1 MSVEQNAEA
10 EHSMQDIHPQ
20 DNGRV
25 FERLRAV
32 RLRPTSARICI
43 LQVLAGTQRQA
54 MNADSI
60 YQQLLHIGMS
70 VSQGTIYRVLKEME
84 GAGLLLRE
92 REASASGNKAR
103 YLIKPDQVEAD
114 SCYLVCR
121 VCERSVLVQDA
132 PLVEQ
137 LRQAAAIYGMEIGA
151 HVISVQMRCSHCSGE
166 AQAGR
171 GKGLRPG

>member
-1 MSVEQNAEA
+1 
-10 EHSMQDIHPQ
+10 MQDIQ
-20 DNGRV
+20 YQGDGRV

-54 MNADSI
+54 MNAESI
-60 YQQLLHIGMS
+60 YQQLLHIGIA
-70 VSQGTIYRVLKEME
+70 VSLGTIYRVLKEME
-84 GAGLLLRE
+84 LAGLLLRE

-103 YLIKPDQVEAD
+103 YLIKPDQVETD

-132 PLVEQ
+132 ALVEQ
-137 LRQAAAIYGMEIGA
+137 LRQTVVAHGMDIGA
-151 HVISVQMRCSHCSGE
+151 NVISVQMRCSQCAGE

-171 GKGLRPG
+171 GKPLRAA

>member
-1 MSVEQNAEA
+1 
-10 EHSMQDIHPQ
+10 MQDIQ
-20 DNGRV
+20 TQGDGRV

-54 MNADSI
+54 MNAESI
-60 YQQLLHIGMS
+60 YQQLLHIGIA
-70 VSQGTIYRVLKEME
+70 VSLGTIYRVLKEME

-103 YLIKPDQVEAD
+103 YLIKPDQVETD

-121 VCERSVLVQDA
+121 VCERSVLVQDM

-137 LRQAAAIYGMEIGA
+137 LRQTAAAHGMEIGA
-151 HVISVQMRCSHCSGE
+151 NVISVQMRCSQCADE

-171 GKGLRPG
+171 GRPARAAV

>member
-1 MSVEQNAEA
+1 
-10 EHSMQDIHPQ
+10 MQDIQ
-20 DNGRV
+20 YQGDGRV

-54 MNADSI
+54 MNAESI
-60 YQQLLHIGMS
+60 YQQLLHIGIA
-70 VSQGTIYRVLKEME
+70 VSLGTIYRVLKEME
-84 GAGLLLRE
+84 LAGLLLRE

-103 YLIKPDQVEAD
+103 YLIKPDQVETD

-137 LRQAAAIYGMEIGA
+137 LRQAALAHGMDIGA
-151 HVISVQMRCSHCSGE
+151 NVISVQMRCSQCAGE

-171 GKGLRPG
+171 GKPLRAA

>member
-1 MSVEQNAEA
+1 
-10 EHSMQDIHPQ
+10 MQDIQYQ
-20 DNGRV
+20 DGGRV
-25 FERLRAV
+25 FERLRGA
-32 RLRPTSARICI
+32 RLRPTSARVCI

-54 MNADSI
+54 MNAEGI
-60 YQQLLHIGMS
+60 YQQLLHMGIA
-70 VSQGTIYRVLKEME
+70 VSLGTIYRVLKEME
-84 GAGLLLRE
+84 QAGLLLRE

-103 YLIKPDQVEAD
+103 YLIKPEHVEAD

-137 LRQAAAIYGMEIGA
+137 LRQAAVSHGMEIGA
-151 HVISVQMRCSHCSGE
+151 NVVSVQMRCSHCAEE

-171 GKGLRPG
+171 GRPLRAC

>member
-1 MSVEQNAEA
+1 
-10 EHSMQDIHPQ
+10 MQDIPIQ
-20 DNGRV
+20 GDGRV
-25 FERLRAV
+25 FDSLRAV

-43 LQVLAGTQRQA
+43 LQVLAATQRQA
-54 MNADSI
+54 MNAEGI
-60 YQQLLHIGMS
+60 YQQLLHIGIS
-70 VSQGTIYRVLKEME
+70 ISLGTIYRVLKEME
-84 GAGLLLRE
+84 LAGLLLRE

-103 YLIKPDQVEAD
+103 YLIKPDKVAAD

-137 LRQAAAIYGMEIGA
+137 VRLTAARHGMEIGA
-151 HVISVQMRCSHCSGE
+151 NVLSVQMCCSQCAEE

-171 GKGLRPG
+171 GRPLRAG

>member
-1 MSVEQNAEA
+1 
-10 EHSMQDIHPQ
+10 MQELQAQGD
-20 DNGRV
+20 GRV

-43 LQVLAGTQRQA
+43 LQVLGATERQA
-54 MNADSI
+54 LNAEGI
-60 YQQLLHIGMS
+60 YQQLLHIGIA
-70 VSQGTIYRVLKEME
+70 VSLGTIYRVLKEME
-84 GAGLLLRE
+84 LAGLLLRE

-103 YLIKPDQVEAD
+103 YLIKPDQAETD

-137 LRQAAAIYGMEIGA
+137 LRLAAQSHGMEIGA
-151 HVISVQMRCSHCSGE
+151 QVISVQMRCSQCTAE

-171 GKGLRPG
+171 GKPLRAS

>member
-1 MSVEQNAEA
+1 
-10 EHSMQDIHPQ
+10 MQDIQ
-20 DNGRV
+20 YQGDGRV

-54 MNADSI
+54 MNAESI
-60 YQQLLHIGMS
+60 YQQLLHIGIA
-70 VSQGTIYRVLKEME
+70 VSLGTIYRVLKEME
-84 GAGLLLRE
+84 LAGLLLRE

-103 YLIKPDQVEAD
+103 YLIKPDQVETD

-137 LRQAAAIYGMEIGA
+137 LRQTALAHGMDIGA
-151 HVISVQMRCSHCSGE
+151 NVISVQMRCSQCAGE

-171 GKGLRPG
+171 GKPLRAA

>member
-1 MSVEQNAEA
+1 
-10 EHSMQDIHPQ
+10 MQDIQ
-20 DNGRV
+20 TQGDGRV

-54 MNADSI
+54 MNAESI
-60 YQQLLHIGMS
+60 YQQLLHIGNT
-70 VSQGTIYRVLKEME
+70 VSLGTIYRVLKEME

-103 YLIKPDQVEAD
+103 YLIKPDQVETD

-121 VCERSVLVQDA
+121 VCERSVLVQDM

-137 LRQAAAIYGMEIGA
+137 LRQTAAAHGMEIGA
-151 HVISVQMRCSHCSGE
+151 NVISVQMRCSQCADE
-166 AQAGR
+166 AQAGQ
-171 GKGLRPG
+171 GRPARAAV

>member
-1 MSVEQNAEA
+1 
-10 EHSMQDIHPQ
+10 MQDIQ
-20 DNGRV
+20 TQGDGRV

-54 MNADSI
+54 MNAESI
-60 YQQLLHIGMS
+60 YQQLLHIGIA
-70 VSQGTIYRVLKEME
+70 VSLGTIYRVLKEME

-92 REASASGNKAR
+92 REASVSGNKAR
-103 YLIKPDQVEAD
+103 YLIKPDQVETD

-121 VCERSVLVQDA
+121 VCERSVLVQDM

-137 LRQAAAIYGMEIGA
+137 LRQTAVAHGMEIGA
-151 HVISVQMRCSHCSGE
+151 NVISVQMRCSQCADE

-171 GKGLRPG
+171 GRPARAAV

>member
-1 MSVEQNAEA
+1 
-10 EHSMQDIHPQ
+10 MQDIQ
-20 DNGRV
+20 YQGDGRV

-54 MNADSI
+54 MNAESI
-60 YQQLLHIGMS
+60 YQQLLHIGIA
-70 VSQGTIYRVLKEME
+70 VSLGTIYRVLKEME
-84 GAGLLLRE
+84 LAGLLLRE

-103 YLIKPDQVEAD
+103 YLIKPDQVETD

-137 LRQAAAIYGMEIGA
+137 LRQVALAHGMDIGA
-151 HVISVQMRCSHCSGE
+151 NVISVQMRCSQCAGE

-171 GKGLRPG
+171 GKPLRAA

>member
-1 MSVEQNAEA
+1 
-10 EHSMQDIHPQ
+10 MQELQAQGD
-20 DNGRV
+20 GRV

-43 LQVLAGTQRQA
+43 LQVLGATERQA
-54 MNADSI
+54 LNAEGI
-60 YQQLLHIGMS
+60 YQQLLQIGIA
-70 VSQGTIYRVLKEME
+70 VSLGTIYRVLKEME
-84 GAGLLLRE
+84 LAGLLLRE

-103 YLIKPDQVEAD
+103 YLIKPDQAERD

-132 PLVEQ
+132 PLLEQ
-137 LRQAAAIYGMEIGA
+137 LRLAAQSHGMEIGA
-151 HVISVQMRCSHCSGE
+151 QVISVQMRCSQCAAE

-171 GKGLRPG
+171 GKPLRAS

>member
-1 MSVEQNAEA
+1 
-10 EHSMQDIHPQ
+10 MQDIQ
-20 DNGRV
+20 TQGDGRV

-54 MNADSI
+54 MNAESI
-60 YQQLLHIGMS
+60 YQQLLHIGIA
-70 VSQGTIYRVLKEME
+70 VSLGTIYRVLKEME

-103 YLIKPDQVEAD
+103 YLIKPDQVETD

-121 VCERSVLVQDA
+121 VCERSVLVQDM

-137 LRQAAAIYGMEIGA
+137 LRQTAAAHGMEIGA
-151 HVISVQMRCSHCSGE
+151 NVISVQMRCSQCADE
-166 AQAGR
+166 AQAVRGR
-171 GKGLRPG
+171 PARAAV

>member
-1 MSVEQNAEA
+1 
-10 EHSMQDIHPQ
+10 MQDIQ
-20 DNGRV
+20 TQGDGRV

-54 MNADSI
+54 MNAESI
-60 YQQLLHIGMS
+60 YQQLLQIGIA
-70 VSQGTIYRVLKEME
+70 VSLGTIYRVLKEME

-103 YLIKPDQVEAD
+103 YLIKPDQVETD

-121 VCERSVLVQDA
+121 VCERSVLVQDT

-137 LRQAAAIYGMEIGA
+137 LRQTAVAHGMEIGA
-151 HVISVQMRCSHCSGE
+151 NVISVQMRCSQCADE

-171 GKGLRPG
+171 GRPARAAV

>member
-1 MSVEQNAEA
+1 
-10 EHSMQDIHPQ
+10 MQDIQTQ
-20 DNGRV
+20 DSGRV
-25 FERLRAV
+25 VERLRAV

-54 MNADSI
+54 MNAESI
-60 YQQLLHIGMS
+60 YQQLQHIGIA
-70 VSQGTIYRVLKEME
+70 VSLGTIYRVLKEME

-103 YLIKPDQVEAD
+103 YLIKPDHVEAD

-132 PLVEQ
+132 PLVDH
-137 LRQAAAIYGMEIGA
+137 LRQAAAAHGMAIGA
-151 HVISVQMRCSHCSGE
+151 NVISVQMRCGHCAEE

-171 GKGLRPG
+171 GKGVRPAA